1 MNSVKSKNSH
11 RNRLLQL
18 LVDQQS
24 EQENIETQSKPII
37 MDDELGFDD
46 TDDYEQI
53 MRSNFSMC
61 TSTFANYGESGG
73 GGSGGG
79 GGGGGTLTYI
89 IPQLYKMNPVKSAFF
104 C

>member
-79 GGGGGTLTYI
+79 GGGGGTITYI
-89 IPQLYKMNPVKSAFF
+89 IRSPVI
-104 C
+104 

>member
-24 EQENIETQSKPII
+24 EQENIEAQSKPII

-79 GGGGGTLTYI
+79 GGGGGTITYLTPHTI
-89 IPQLYKMNPVKSAFF
+89 SQLYKMNPVG
-104 C
+104 